1 MPHRPSIHRIPS
13 LPPRRLAALAALLLA
28 FALPRAAWA
37 QQMGT
42 LQGVIRDAAGAP
54 IPAAIVEVELEGTA
68 FRRGTAA
75 DEAGRYRLTALP
87 GGRYRI
93 RVRHPGYATAAEA
106 VSVQRGEESVRDF
119 TLRVRALVIDT
130 VTVTTNSP
138 AVIRREDTEFSTEV
152 SEAAINLLPLSPD
165 VKEVVG
171 LTPGARPGQVWGG
184 ATQQANNY
192 QIDGLA
198 ANHPGL
204 GGDLVQPSINWIES
218 VEVRGLGA
226 AAEFGNF
233 QGGLVNLVTKSGT
246 NHFEGAVRFNA
257 ESAALSASNLQQ
269 YDVAQEMDSRYDVE
283 AEARGPI
290 LRDRLHYYV
299 AGQWVERSDR
309 AVNHLRTREGFFA
322 PGTIDRREQK
332 GFAKLSWQPTAAD
345 QLILSGGYIGVDVD
359 RLGATGYE
367 DEGAFV
373 RGSAPTWF
381 YNGTYRHVLGAG
393 AIAEASIGGFGR
405 DERREPYGGTEMPGV
420 VLFGQGDRPAYNT
433 SAFRYRLAPE
443 AFTGTTSVQWE
454 MRTGPLTHRIKA
466 GGELSAGGWTF
477 ERLRN
482 GGMTWRPGF
491 GNFYSSFDP
500 SNTSTWRGPLAFVP
514 VSFGGEVRLNADVR
528 NGAAFIQDQ
537 IDFGSRLSISP
548 GVRFGWWSG
557 YLTPSG
563 GVGPRFR
570 AADDRA
576 FDARLGITFD
586 ITGRNDLVL
595 KAHAGRYHQSMFA
608 QLYDRAEG
616 GNVFTNEQLWYYF
629 GTPETPGRVFSEEER
644 DRLAAEGRLVLQ
656 EEIRMNQTG
665 PTVNYRQPYIDQFVV
680 GLEKQLGRWWKAEV
694 VYVDRRN
701 HNMVALVDRNAATN
715 YTMFEGLQALDAGGN
730 PVMYAGEPVILD
742 RLYIPNFILVD
753 HLKAYAERG
762 GIGIDPLPPGLT
774 LADTLSLTWDPDY
787 VLTNVPEARRTF
799 QQAQFVVRMGHPRYG
814 GLLSFVYSRLRGNL
828 DNVSGYDESSQFA
841 GPFVNP
847 NQSVNYHGR
856 LGNSSELE
864 IKVWMYGALGRGFR
878 GGILWSQARGDRYA
892 PVYTL
897 STFFRHADSAAVP
910 VGPRLVGPVVG
921 QPMLL
926 RPRGFHEYPHRSL
939 VDLHLE
945 RPVRVAGAEWTMT
958 VDAFNIFGTATPTRY
973 NTSVND
979 GPTGAPV
986 GGEVEPE
993 SLYGAVRERVRPRS
1007 IRLGTTVRF

>member
-1 MPHRPSIHRIPS
+1 MTTLLS
-13 LPPRRLAALAALLLA
+13 RLGVLAALLLA
-28 FALPRAAWA
+28 LAAPRGARA
-37 QQMGT
+37 QEMAT
-42 LQGVIRDAAGAP
+42 LRGVIRDVTGAP
-54 IPAAIVEVELEGTA
+54 VPAALVEVELEGTS
-68 FRRGTAA
+68 FQRGTAA
-75 DEAGRYRLTALP
+75 DEAGRYRITGLP
-87 GGRYRI
+87 GGRYRV
-93 RVRHPGYATAAEA
+93 RVRHPGYASATEA
-106 VSVQRGEESVRDF
+106 VNVGRGEETARNF

-138 AVIRREDTEFSTEV
+138 AVIRREDTEYSTEI

-165 VKEVVG
+165 VKEVVA
-171 LTPGARPGQVWGG
+171 LTPGARANQVWGG

-198 ANHPGL
+198 ANHPGV

-226 AAEFGNF
+226 AAEYGNF
-233 QGGLVNLVTKSGT
+233 QGGLVNIVTKSGT

-257 ESAALSASNLQQ
+257 ESAALSESSLQQ
-269 YDVAQEMDSRYDVE
+269 YDVAQEMDSRYDLE

-290 LRDRLHYYV
+290 IRDRLHYYV
-299 AGQWVERSDR
+299 AGQWVERADR

-322 PGTIDRREQK
+322 PGTIDRTEQK
-332 GFAKLSWQPTAAD
+332 GFAKLSWQPSSRN
-345 QLILSGGYIGVDVD
+345 QLVLSGGYIGVTTE

-367 DEGAFV
+367 DAGAFV
-373 RGSAPTWF
+373 RGTAPTYF
-381 YNGTYRHVLGAG
+381 YNGTFRHVLGAG
-393 AIAEASIGGFGR
+393 AIAEASVGGFGR
-405 DERREPYGGTEMPGV
+405 EERREAYGGSEIPGV
-420 VLFGQGDRPAYNT
+420 VLFGQGDRPSYNT

-443 AFTGTTSVQWE
+443 AVTATTSLQWE
-454 MRTGPLTHRIKA
+454 MRTGPLTHRIKL
-466 GGELSAGGWTF
+466 GGELSAGQWQYDK
-477 ERLRN
+477 LRN

-491 GNFYSSFDP
+491 GNFYDSFDP
-500 SNTSTWRGPLAFVP
+500 SNTATWRGPLAFVP

-528 NGAAFIQDQ
+528 NGAGFIQDQ
-537 IDFGSRLSISP
+537 IDFGSRLSLSP

-557 YLTPSG
+557 YLTPAG
-563 GVGPRFR
+563 GMGPRFR
-570 AADDRA
+570 AADDRSW
-576 FDARLGITFD
+576 DARLGLTLD

-616 GNVFTNEQLWYYF
+616 GNVFSNEQLWYFY
-629 GTPETPGRVFSEEER
+629 GTPATPDRVMTEAER
-644 DRLAAEGRLVLQ
+644 DRMAAQGQLVLQ

-680 GLEKQLGRWWKAEV
+680 GLEKQLGRWWKAEL

-715 YTMFEGLQALDAGGN
+715 YTLFEGVQALDGSGN
-730 PVMYAGEPVILD
+730 PVTYAGEPVILD
-742 RLYIPNFILVD
+742 RMYVPNFALVD
-753 HLKAYAERG
+753 LLKAWAERG
-762 GIGIDPLPPGLT
+762 GLGMPPLPPGISLG
-774 LADTLSLTWDPDY
+774 DTLSLTWDPDY
-787 VLTNVPEARRTF
+787 ALTNAPQARRTF
-799 QQAQFVVRMGHPRYG
+799 QQGQFVVRMGHPRYG
-814 GLLSFVYSRLRGNL
+814 GVLSFVYSRLRGNL
-828 DNVSGYDESSQFA
+828 DNVSGYDESNQFA

-847 NQSVNYHGR
+847 NQSVNYYGR

-878 GGILWSQARGDRYA
+878 GGIFWSQARGDRYT

-897 STFFRHADSAAVP
+897 SSFFSYASPADSALAT
-910 VGPRLVGPVVG
+910 RLVSPLAG
-921 QPMLL
+921 QPVLL

-945 RPVRVAGAEWTMT
+945 RPVRIHGAEWTMT

>member
-1 MPHRPSIHRIPS
+1 MPHRSSIHRITPMP
-13 LPPRRLAALAALLLA
+13 LRLLLLLA
-28 FALPRAAWA
+28 LMLGVPRAVQA

-42 LQGVIRDAAGAP
+42 LTGVVRDPGGAP
-54 IPAAIVEVELEGTA
+54 IPAAIVEVELEGA
-68 FRRGTAA
+68 SFRRAAAA
-75 DEAGRYRLTALP
+75 DEAGRYRLVGLP
-87 GGRYRI
+87 GGRYRV
-93 RVRHPGYATAAEA
+93 RVRHPGYATAAEV
-106 VSVQRGEESVRDF
+106 VSVVRGEESVRNF

-138 AVIRREDTEFSTEV
+138 AVIRREDTEYSTEV

-165 VKEVVG
+165 VKEVVA
-171 LTPGARPGQVWGG
+171 LTPGARAGQVWGG

-226 AAEFGNF
+226 AAEYGNF
-233 QGGLVNLVTKSGT
+233 QGGLVNVVTKSGT
-246 NHFEGAVRFNA
+246 NRFEGAVRLNV
-257 ESAALSASNLQQ
+257 ESAALSESNLQQ
-269 YDVAQEMDSRYDVE
+269 YDVAQEMDSRYDLE

-290 LRDRLHYYV
+290 VRDRLHYYV
-299 AGQWVERSDR
+299 AGQWVERADR

-332 GFAKLSWQPTAAD
+332 AFAKLSWQPTAAD
-345 QLILSGGYIGVDVD
+345 RLILSGGYIGVNID

-367 DEGAFV
+367 DTGAFV

-381 YNGTYRHVLGAG
+381 YNGTWRHVLGAG
-393 AIAEASIGGFGR
+393 AIAEASLGGFGR
-405 DERREPYGGTEMPGV
+405 DERRVPYGGTEMPGV
-420 VLFGQGDRPAYNT
+420 ILFGRGERPAYNT

-443 AFTGTTSVQWE
+443 AVTGTTSLQWE
-454 MRTGPLTHRIKA
+454 MRTGPLTHRVKL
-466 GGELSAGGWTF
+466 GGEVSVGEWTY
-477 ERLRN
+477 EKLRN

-500 SNTSTWRGPLAFVP
+500 GNTATWRGPLAFVP
-514 VSFGGEVRLNADVR
+514 VSLGGEVRLGADVR

-537 IDFGSRLSISP
+537 IDFGSRLSLSP

-557 YLTPSG
+557 YLTPAG

-570 AADDRA
+570 AVDDRA
-576 FDARLGITFD
+576 FDARLGLTVD

-616 GNVFTNEQLWYYF
+616 GNVFSNEQLWYYY
-629 GTPETPGRVFSEEER
+629 GTPDTPSRVFSEAER
-644 DRLAAEGRLVLQ
+644 DRLAAEGRLLLQ
-656 EEIRMNQTG
+656 EEVRMNQTG
-665 PTVNYRQPYIDQFVV
+665 PAVNYRQPYIDQLVV

-701 HNMVALVDRNAATN
+701 RNMVALVDRNAERN
-715 YTMFEGLQALDAGGN
+715 YTLFENVQALDASGN
-730 PVMYAGEPVILD
+730 PVIYGGEPVVLP
-742 RLYIPNFILVD
+742 RLYVPNFALLDYLRGI
-753 HLKAYAERG
+753 AERPG
-762 GIGIDPLPPGLT
+762 AGAPPLPPGMA
-774 LADTLSLTWDPDY
+774 LADTLGLSWDPDY
-787 VLTNVPEARRTF
+787 VLTNVPQARRTF

-814 GLLSFVYSRLRGNL
+814 GILSFVYSRLRGNL
-828 DNVSGYDESSQFA
+828 DNVSGYDESLQFA

-847 NQSVNYHGR
+847 NQSTNFYGR
-856 LGNSSELE
+856 LANSSELE
-864 IKVWMYGALGRGFR
+864 IKVWMYGALGYGFR
-878 GGILWSQARGDRYA
+878 GGIFWSQARGDRYA

-897 STFFRHADSAAVP
+897 SSFFAYADSAQDP
-910 VGPRLVGPVVG
+910 LHTRLVAPVAG
-921 QPMLL
+921 QPVLL
-926 RPRGFHEYPHRSL
+926 LPRGFHEYPHRSL

-945 RPVRVAGAEWTMT
+945 RPVRISGAEWTMT

-1007 IRLGTTVRF
+1007 VRVGTTVRF

>member
-1 MPHRPSIHRIPS
+1 MPHRPLIRPFT
-13 LPPRRLAALAALLLA
+13 PPLRALRVLAALLLA
-28 FALPRAAWA
+28 LAVPRGAHA
-37 QQMGT
+37 QEMGT
-42 LQGVIRDAAGAP
+42 LQGVVRDVSGAP
-54 IPAAIVEVELEGTA
+54 VPAAIVEVELEGA
-68 FRRGTAA
+68 SFRRGTAA

-87 GGRYRI
+87 GGRYRV
-93 RVRHPGYATAAEA
+93 RVRHPGYATATEVVA
-106 VSVQRGEESVRDF
+106 VVRGEESARNF

-152 SEAAINLLPLSPD
+152 SEAAIALLPLSPD
-165 VKEVVG
+165 VREVVA
-171 LTPGARPGQVWGG
+171 LTPGARAGQVWGG

-198 ANHPGL
+198 ANHPGV
-204 GGDLVQPSINWIES
+204 GGDLVQPSINWVES

-246 NHFEGAVRFNA
+246 NDFEGAVRLNV
-257 ESAALSASNLQQ
+257 ESGALAASNLQQ
-269 YDVAQEMDSRYDVE
+269 YDVAAEMDSRYDFE

-299 AGQWVERSDR
+299 AGQWVQRADR

-332 GFAKLSWQPTAAD
+332 GFAKLSWQPTSDD
-345 QLILSGGYIGVDVD
+345 QLTVSGGYIGVDVD

-367 DEGAFV
+367 DANAFV
-373 RGSAPTWF
+373 RGSAPTYF
-381 YNGTYRHVLGAG
+381 YNGTLRHVLGAG
-393 AIAEASIGGFGR
+393 AIAEASLGGFVR
-405 DERREPYGGTEMPGV
+405 DERREPYGGTDVPGV
-420 VLFGQGDRPAYNT
+420 VLFGRGDRPAYN
-433 SAFRYRLAPE
+433 AAPFRYRLAPE
-443 AFTGTTSVQWE
+443 AMTGATSLQWE
-454 MRTGPLTHRIKA
+454 MRTGPLTHRVKL
-466 GGELSAGGWTF
+466 GGELSRGGWTF

-491 GNFYSSFDP
+491 GNFYESFDP
-500 SNTSTWRGPLAFVP
+500 ANTATWRGPLAFVP
-514 VSFGGEVRLNADVR
+514 LSVGGEVRLNADVA

-570 AADDRA
+570 AVDDRA
-576 FDARLGITFD
+576 WDARLGVTLD

-629 GTPETPGRVFSEEER
+629 GTPAAPGQVLSETER
-644 DRLAAEGRLVLQ
+644 DALAATGRLVLQ
-656 EEIRMNQTG
+656 EEARMNQTG
-665 PTVNYRQPYIDQFVV
+665 PAVDYRQPYIDQLVV
-680 GLEKQLGRWWKAEV
+680 GVEKQLGRWWKAEM

-715 YTMFEGLQALDAGGN
+715 YTAFDGIQALDSQGKPLFYG
-730 PVMYAGEPVILD
+730 GEPVLLP
-742 RLYIPNFILVD
+742 RVYVPNFAVVD
-753 HLKAYAERG
+753 QLKIIAASG
-762 GIGIDPLPPGLT
+762 GFTPLQVPPGLT
-774 LADTLSLTWDPDY
+774 LEDTLSLTWDPDY
-787 VLTNVPEARRTF
+787 VLTNVPQARRTF

-847 NQSVNYHGR
+847 NQATNFYGR

-878 GGILWSQARGDRYA
+878 GGIFWSQARGDRYT
-892 PVYTL
+892 PVFTL
-897 STFFRHADSAAVP
+897 SSFFAYADTTDRSLDS
-910 VGPRLVGPVVG
+910 RLMSPLVG
-921 QPMLL
+921 QPVLL
-926 RPRGFHEYPHRSL
+926 RERGFHEYPHRSL

-945 RPVRVAGAEWTMT
+945 RPVRMAGAEWTVT

-986 GGEVEPE
+986 GGVVEPE
-993 SLYGAVRERVRPRS
+993 SVYGAVRERVRPRS